1 MQIYQSMSFTKI
13 HETANVLMEHS
24 RKLNVKTLFKVLKR
38 IKNCTITTAT
48 QRKKWK
54 SKGYPIHLSRQNCFC
69 SGQNEN
75 FLGQNHTSF
84 SASLLAFNKNSYPVQ
99 KMFCLGQFSFFPDQN

>member
-38 IKNCTITTAT
+38 IKNCTITIAT
-48 QRKKWK
+48 QRKTRLKTLQ
-54 SKGYPIHLSRQNCFC
+54 SHMPRFAEAR
-69 SGQNEN
+69 EN
-75 FLGQNHTSF
+75 
-84 SASLLAFNKNSYPVQ
+84 
-99 KMFCLGQFSFFPDQN
+99 